1 MVQTTIPNKAIVDIR
16 LLPRCAIPP
25 PRSQPICRIACA
37 ENFQNTI
44 CACLAYP
51 FWRLNDPFCGDAAV
65 TVAAKTANSFE
76 CPDNPQQLPL
86 PSVAGRQAGETT
98 CRSSRLTASTSIP
111 HCGRPNVMDDDTW
124 NQSMVQQLMRDGN
137 MRRRLRN
144 ASPIGLIAK
153 TTCRLRRTR
162 SVKKLYIANGVA
174 SILRPYTTHVAL
186 HYTYLVNGSLWHLLT
201 STFHCLSQVL
211 SLSTFRFLFTQIT

>member
-1 MVQTTIPNKAIVDIR
+1 
-16 LLPRCAIPP
+16 
-25 PRSQPICRIACA
+25 
-37 ENFQNTI
+37 
-44 CACLAYP
+44 
-51 FWRLNDPFCGDAAV
+51 
-65 TVAAKTANSFE
+65 
-76 CPDNPQQLPL
+76 
-86 PSVAGRQAGETT
+86 
-98 CRSSRLTASTSIP
+98 
-111 HCGRPNVMDDDTW
+111 MDDDTW